1 MTHSIKMTESQ
12 KSILTLAASRPDRA
26 IEPLAIPLMGGA
38 KTATLRS
45 LEQKGWTEISEGKT
59 ILSDQGF
66 HAIGLFP
73 PNNDQNK
80 EPPTDGDNTSEPPT
94 EEAKKPEKPEKTKSP
109 SKKSILIS
117 MIKRPEGATLNA
129 LCKATQWQSHSVRG
143 AISQLKSKGHNI
155 ISTKFDGERSYS
167 ISAEATDVETS
178 TE

>member
-1 MTHSIKMTESQ
+1 
-12 KSILTLAASRPDRA
+12 
-26 IEPLAIPLMGGA
+26 
-38 KTATLRS
+38 
-45 LEQKGWTEISEGKT
+45 
-59 ILSDQGF
+59 
-66 HAIGLFP
+66 
-73 PNNDQNK
+73 
-80 EPPTDGDNTSEPPT
+80 
-94 EEAKKPEKPEKTKSP
+94 
-109 SKKSILIS
+109 